1 MYFDPFDFEIQQDPY
16 PVYEWLRDSHPIY
29 HVENHDLWVLSRYE
43 DVQTT
48 IRDWETYS
56 NREGVDIDKTD
67 SLLSPG
73 NMDEKDGPE
82 HDVYRRLLQPWFSPK
97 VFQRRLLEPVRAEVR
112 RLVGRLVDEG
122 KGDVTEMI
130 AWQLPTF
137 VVAQMFDV
145 PEERRAEMLSFMKP
159 VFARIPNDPN
169 PPQEALDAGA
179 HIGSFCAEI
188 IAQRRTEGTDGRDDI
203 ISLLLRS
210 ELDGRPL
217 NDQQILGMIA
227 HLIVASSGTTQDLI
241 TNSIWLLAEHPA
253 ERARLVEDQSKIP
266 AAIEECLRYESVVQS
281 VSRVS
286 NVETEHHGVT
296 VPAGATIV
304 NLLGSANRDE
314 RYWDDPKQFDVTRRP
329 GRHLAFADGIHH
341 CIGAPIARLEAK
353 LVLEELLNRMPDY
366 ELCEPPVRATS
377 HVARGFEH
385 VRIRP
390 GVA

>member
-1 MYFDPFDFEIQQDPY
+1 MSFDPFDFETQKDPY
-16 PVYEWLRDSHPIY
+16 PAYEWLRNESPVY
-29 HVENHDLWVLSRYE
+29 YVEKHDLWVLSRYE
-43 DVQTT
+43 DVQST

-73 NMDEKDGPE
+73 NMDEKDGRE

-97 VFQRRLLEPVRAEVR
+97 VFQRRLLEPVRAEVA
-112 RLVGRLVDEG
+112 RLVGDLVAQG
-122 KGDVTEMI
+122 SGDVTEMI

-145 PEERRAEMLSFMKP
+145 PEERRPEMLSFMKP
-159 VFARIPNDPN
+159 VFARVPNDPN
-169 PPQEALDAGA
+169 PPQAAFVAGEHIEA
-179 HIGSFCAEI
+179 FCREI
-188 IAQRRTEGTDGRDDI
+188 IVQRRQEDPEGRDDI
-203 ISLLLRS
+203 ISHLMRS
-210 ELDGRPL
+210 ELEGSSLSDE
-217 NDQQILGMIA
+217 QILGMIA

-241 TNSIWLLAEHPA
+241 TNAIWLLADHPG
-253 ERARLVEDQSKIP
+253 ERAKLIEDRSKIS

-286 NVETEHHGVT
+286 NVVTQHHGT
-296 VPAGATIV
+296 NIPAGATIV

-314 RYWDDPKQFDVTRRP
+314 RYWEDPKRFDISRKP

-341 CIGAPIARLEAK
+341 CIGAPVARLETR
-353 LVLEELLNRMPDY
+353 LVLEELLTQMPEY
-366 ELCEPPVRATS
+366 ELAVPPVRAIS

-385 VRIRP
+385 VEIRS
-390 GVA
+390 GA